1 MPIKQIVRNW
11 VQCDI
16 CGKSH
21 FDPAVSITEQLRI
34 ERFAGWTGNKDLI
47 FCPECSRRWA
57 EFEKKGRR

>member
-21 FDPAVSITEQLRI
+21 FDPAVSITEQLRT
-34 ERFAGWTGNKDLI
+34 ERLAGWTGNQDLI
-47 FCPECSRRWA
+47 FCPKCSRKWT
-57 EFEKKGRR
+57 EFEDR